1 MTIGQRIAER
11 RKILGISQESLGERM
26 GVSRQAISKW
36 EADSA
41 IPEIDKLIALS
52 KLFGVSVG
60 WLLGTEAEEE
70 KEPPADREMGLNEEQ
85 LKMVE
90 EIVLRYQQTQPRS
103 KRNPLPIW
111 IALCCALAA
120 LILSV
125 VGLSRT
131 GRQFPNYDYQL
142 NDLNNAYSGIRS
154 QLYDLSNRLD
164 ELAEGE
170 KLLSEFDA
178 EFTALRDWENARMVF
193 RAIPNNYQEG
203 DQAYLSL
210 RQGDSIKYAVE
221 CVWDGMT
228 FSAQEDVAY
237 GEYDTYFVLCR
248 PDASQTQQNVSEA
261 FYELPME
268 LEPVCEPDICELGWD
283 LKNGKVSLDAFVM
296 WLEPPWIMA
305 RENGLEWTKLD
316 LVVKHNGKE
325 IQRLNLLE
333 ICEDAMAS
341 EMETGSVFE
350 SVQSVPVSPEDQATE
365 AKELGILLERFEP
378 LELDVPGLAEG
389 DRMEFVVEG
398 ALSNGYTFAKELD
411 SYMIG

>member
-103 KRNPLPIW
+103 ERNPLPIW

-120 LILSV
+120 LVLSV
-125 VGLSRT
+125 VGLSKT
-131 GRQFPNYDYQL
+131 SRQFPNYDYQL
-142 NDLNNAYSGIRS
+142 NDLNNGYSAIRS
-154 QLYDLSNRLD
+154 QLYELVGQLD
-164 ELAEGE
+164 EMAEGE

-178 EFTALRDWENARMVF
+178 SFTALSDWEKARMVF
-193 RAIPNNYQEG
+193 KAVPKTYQEG
-203 DQAYLSL
+203 DRAYLSL

-221 CVWDGMT
+221 CNWDGVA
-228 FSAQEDVAY
+228 FRAQADIAY
-237 GEYDTYFVLCR
+237 GEYDSYFVLCR
-248 PDASQTQQNVSEA
+248 ADASQTQENVEEA
-261 FYELPME
+261 FYGLPYN
-268 LEPVCEPDICELGWD
+268 LEPTCEPQVFDLGWD
-283 LKNGKVSLDAFVM
+283 LKKGTVRLDCMVM

-333 ICEDAMAS
+333 ICEDAMAPK
-341 EMETGSVFE
+341 METGSVFE

-365 AKELGILLERFEP
+365 AKELGMLLERFEP
-378 LELDVPGLAEG
+378 LELDVPGLEEG

-398 ALSNGYTFAKELD
+398 ALSNGYTFARELD